1 MTDDVSEGRPAA
13 TDGDRDARLRALL
26 TVDLPERTA
35 RTVEVARAEPGAAAG
50 PRWSWPSVLSA
61 AVLVALLAT
70 GTALAYAGT
79 RIIRSSTVGEV
90 VEPVDDP
97 TAPGYEALV
106 EPTPT
111 LAVLH
116 DAGGTLDAVTVLTLP
131 DPEDGGGGVVVVPAR
146 VVDDLPLFGV
156 APLETAYDLGSTPQ
170 VQAEIV
176 GDLLGA
182 GIDEVVVVD
191 VDRWEGLVAPVAP
204 LELRNPTDLEVDGEV
219 AFPAGEIELAATEVG
234 PYLELRDEQE
244 SELARLFRHEL
255 VWRAWIEA
263 VAEAGTADAV
273 PGELESGLGSFVRR
287 LADGDVDIAT
297 LPVER
302 SATAAEGD
310 EPTYVPDVPA
320 IEALVA
326 DLVPF
331 PRSPRPGVRP
341 RVRVLSGTEDVQE
354 SRRVA
359 GLLPPVGAEVVI
371 VGNAPVLDQET
382 TTIAYVGPEHREA
395 AEAIRDVLGVGEVLV
410 DPRPSDVVDITVT
423 LGADHD

>member
-1 MTDDVSEGRPAA
+1 MTDDPSEVAPSAG
-13 TDGDRDARLRALL
+13 DDRDARLRALL
-26 TVDLPERTA
+26 TVDLPERTQ
-35 RTVEVARAEPGAAAG
+35 REIEAAG
-50 PRWSWPSVLSA
+50 VAPERTAPARRWPWTSIASA
-61 AVLVALLAT
+61 VVLVALFAA

-97 TAPGYEALV
+97 AAPGYEAFV

-116 DAGGTLDAVTVLTLP
+116 DSGGSLDAITVLALSNA
-131 DPEDGGGGVVVVPAR
+131 DEGGGGVVIVPTR

-170 VQAEIV
+170 VQGEII
-176 GDLLGA
+176 GDLLGI

-191 VDRWEGLVAPVAP
+191 AARWEGLVEPVA
-204 LELRNPTDLEVDGEV
+204 LLVLRNPTDLEVDGEV
-219 AFPAGEIELAATEVG
+219 VFPAGEIELAASEVA
-234 PYLELRDEQE
+234 PYLEVRSEEE
-244 SELARLFRHEL
+244 SELARLFRHQL

-263 VAEAGTADAV
+263 VAEAGTPDAV

-287 LADGDVDIAT
+287 LAEGEVEITT

-302 SATAAEGD
+302 SAAPAEGD

-331 PRSPRPGVRP
+331 PRSPRPGERA
-341 RVRVLSGTEDVQE
+341 RVRVLSGTEDVQA

-359 GLLPPVGAEVVI
+359 GLLPPVGTEVVI
-371 VGNAPVLDQET
+371 VGNATSLDQET
-382 TTIAYVGPEHREA
+382 TTIAYVGPEHRET
-395 AEAIRDVLGVGEVLV
+395 AEEIRDVLGVGEVLV